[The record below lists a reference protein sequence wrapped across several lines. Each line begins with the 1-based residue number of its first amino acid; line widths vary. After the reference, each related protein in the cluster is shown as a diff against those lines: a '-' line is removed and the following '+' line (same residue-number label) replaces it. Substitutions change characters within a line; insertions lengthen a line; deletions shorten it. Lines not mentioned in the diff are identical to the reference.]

1 MCWVISH
8 LENVTETYRRE
19 FVRFYDDIFFTLP
32 DEYESYA
39 ALSED
44 MREAFKAKK
53 RRIPILHRNGG
64 VYLLSPGDERLR
76 KTSFEDLPKF
86 GYYRR

>member
-1 MCWVISH
+1 MTGVQTCALPI
-8 LENVTETYRRE
+8 
-19 FVRFYDDIFFTLP
+19 FTLP

-44 MREAFKAKK
+44 MRAVYKKQK

-76 KTSFEDLPKF
+76 RMSFERLKKF
-86 GYYRR
+86 GHYIS